1 MSPLLTDTVTILTDC
16 IGCGGLCFLPS
27 AVFRNTRVAD
37 KGLPL
42 SDQPLT
48 ATKSTVTCRYLTP
61 RSSIG
66 TRLTIMVKSGC
77 CDAQPLE
84 DAYRA

>member
-16 IGCGGLCFLPS
+16 IGCSVLRFHPS

-42 SDQPLT
+42 WDQPLI
-48 ATKSTVTCRYLTP
+48 ATKPTITCRYPTP

-66 TRLTIMVKSGC
+66 TRLTIMVTSGC